1 LNVKPNVDELQQAIV
16 SMAVESWRFGTVF
29 GRVLPKL
36 DAGEQSR
43 YQGQLRWFLKKV
55 EESLAQVGLVIVNVE
70 GHPFDPGIAATPLN
84 LEDFEPTDLLIVD
97 RMIEPLIMGEEGV
110 VRAGVITV
118 RRIESS

>member
-1 LNVKPNVDELQQAIV
+1 MKTNVDDLQQAIV
-16 SMAVESWRFGTVF
+16 SLAVESWRFGTLF

-43 YQGQLRWFLKKV
+43 YQGQLRWFFKKV

-70 GHPFDPGIAATPLN
+70 GHPFDPGIAARPLN
-84 LEDFEPTDLLIVD
+84 IEDFKPTDLLIVD
-97 RMIEPLIMGEEGV
+97 RMVEPIIMGEEGV
-110 VRAGVITV
+110 VRTGAITV